1 MLTGFALCSLSMG
14 CGFGDHAH
22 DHAHGTEASEPIPSL
37 TRLVRSDSLELFVE
51 FPAPVAGSSVAMAVH
66 LSRLGD
72 PMRPLTAATV
82 VLFVDSL
89 SGEKVT
95 ATPSRVEGLY
105 LAEFPFRSTGVIR
118 LGVEVHHASTNER
131 LFVDDVLVYATG
143 EEARSK
149 AVPEEMHANAVRYTK
164 ELVWKSPFA
173 VERLSRRPF
182 ADILPTGGELTEAPG
197 EERLVTAQ
205 IAGVVAYATP
215 GLVPGLTLR
224 DGQAL
229 FEIRA
234 TDVELGELSA
244 AASRAE
250 EDFTVSKA
258 QYERA
263 QALAADRIL
272 SEKELLEARLR
283 YEQARLEYGQRSTAR
298 TFSHNKATVRVPA
311 GGHLLSL
318 LVQEGAYVATGQP
331 LARIGTGRRI
341 ALRADVAVHHFD
353 RLPGFLAA
361 NFRLPGSD
369 QRLFATQELNGK
381 REAYGRS
388 LGRESAFI
396 PVYFSMDRPE
406 ELLPGSAVEVFLLGP
421 SRPALVLPRM
431 ALIEEQG
438 HFFAF
443 VQTGGEYYEKRE
455 VSTGAT
461 DGEFVEILA
470 GLEEGDWVVTRGS
483 YRLKLASVSG
493 ALPEHGHSH

>member
-1 MLTGFALCSLSMG
+1 MTGLAFCSLSMG
-14 CGFGDHAH
+14 CGSGDHHHDHAH
-22 DHAHGTEASEPIPSL
+22 DTQASEPIPGM
-37 TRLVRSDSLELFVE
+37 THLVRSDSLELFIE
-51 FPAPVAGSSVAMAVH
+51 FPAPVAGTSAAMAVH
-66 LSRLGD
+66 LSCLGD
-72 PMRPLTAATV
+72 PMRPLTDAKV
-82 VLFVDSL
+82 ELFYDSL
-89 SGEKVT
+89 SGERVT
-95 ATPSRVEGLY
+95 AVPSGVGGLY
-105 LAEFPFRSTGVIR
+105 LAEFPFRKPGITR
-118 LGVEVHHASTNER
+118 LAIDVHHGITNER
-131 LFVDDVLVYATG
+131 LFVDDVVVYATE
-143 EEARSK
+143 EEARDK
-149 AVPEEMHANAVRYTK
+149 AVSGEKNANAVRYTK
-164 ELVWKSPFA
+164 ELVWKSSFA
-173 VERLSRRPF
+173 VERLSPRPF
-182 ADILPTGGELTEAPG
+182 AEVMHTGGELAEAPG
-197 EERLVTAQ
+197 EERLVTALT
-205 IAGVVAYATP
+205 AGVVAYATP
-215 GLVPGLTLR
+215 GLVPGLSLR
-224 DGQAL
+224 DGQTL

-234 TDVELGELSA
+234 TEVERGERSA
-244 AASRAE
+244 AFSRAE
-250 EDFTVSKA
+250 EDLTVATA

-263 QALAADRIL
+263 KALAADRIL

-283 YEQARLEYGQRSTAR
+283 YEQACVEYEQRQTALSFSRNKST
-298 TFSHNKATVRVPA
+298 VQVP
-311 GGHLLSL
+311 GGGYLLSL
-318 LVQEGAYVATGQP
+318 LVQEGAYVVAGQP

-341 ALRADVAVHHFD
+341 ALRADVAAHHFD

>member
-1 MLTGFALCSLSMG
+1 MT
-14 CGFGDHAH
+14 H
-22 DHAHGTEASEPIPSL
+22 
-37 TRLVRSDSLELFVE
+37 LVRSDSLELFIE
-51 FPAPVAGSSVAMAVH
+51 FPAPVAGTSAAMAVH
-66 LSRLGD
+66 LSCLGD
-72 PMRPLTAATV
+72 PMRPLTDAKV
-82 VLFVDSL
+82 ELFYDSL
-89 SGEKVT
+89 SGERVT
-95 ATPSRVEGLY
+95 AVPSGVGGLY
-105 LAEFPFRSTGVIR
+105 LAEFPFRKPGITR
-118 LGVEVHHASTNER
+118 LAIDVHHGITNER
-131 LFVDDVLVYATG
+131 LFVDDVVVYATE
-143 EEARSK
+143 EEARDK
-149 AVPEEMHANAVRYTK
+149 AVSGEKNANAVRYTK
-164 ELVWKSPFA
+164 ELVWKSSFA
-173 VERLSRRPF
+173 VERLSPRPF
-182 ADILPTGGELTEAPG
+182 AEVMHTGGELAEAPG
-197 EERLVTAQ
+197 EERLVTALT
-205 IAGVVAYATP
+205 AGVVAYATP
-215 GLVPGLTLR
+215 GLVPGLSLR
-224 DGQAL
+224 DGQTL

-234 TDVELGELSA
+234 TEVERGERSA
-244 AASRAE
+244 AFSRAE
-250 EDFTVSKA
+250 EDLTVATA

-263 QALAADRIL
+263 KALAADRIL

-283 YEQARLEYGQRSTAR
+283 YEQARVEYEQRQTALSFSRNKST
-298 TFSHNKATVRVPA
+298 VQVP
-311 GGHLLSL
+311 GGGYLLSL
-318 LVQEGAYVATGQP
+318 LVQEGAYVVAGQP

-341 ALRADVAVHHFD
+341 ALRADVAAHHFD

>member
-1 MLTGFALCSLSMG
+1 MTGLAFCSLSMG
-14 CGFGDHAH
+14 CGSGDHHHDHAH
-22 DHAHGTEASEPIPSL
+22 DTQASEPIPGM
-37 TRLVRSDSLELFVE
+37 THLVRSDSLELFIE
-51 FPAPVAGSSVAMAVH
+51 FPAPVAGTSAAMAVH
-66 LSRLGD
+66 LSCLGD
-72 PMRPLTAATV
+72 PMRPLTDAKV
-82 VLFVDSL
+82 ELFYDSL
-89 SGEKVT
+89 SGERVT
-95 ATPSRVEGLY
+95 AVPSGVGGLY
-105 LAEFPFRSTGVIR
+105 LAEFPFRKPGITR
-118 LGVEVHHASTNER
+118 LAIDVHHGITNER
-131 LFVDDVLVYATG
+131 LFVDDVVVYATE
-143 EEARSK
+143 EEARDK
-149 AVPEEMHANAVRYTK
+149 AVSGEKNANAVRYTK
-164 ELVWKSPFA
+164 ELVWKSSFA
-173 VERLSRRPF
+173 VERLSPRPF
-182 ADILPTGGELTEAPG
+182 AEVMHTGGELAEAPG
-197 EERLVTAQ
+197 EERLVTALT
-205 IAGVVAYATP
+205 AGVVAYATP
-215 GLVPGLTLR
+215 GLVPGLSLR
-224 DGQAL
+224 DGQTL

-234 TDVELGELSA
+234 TEVERGERSA
-244 AASRAE
+244 AFSRAE
-250 EDFTVSKA
+250 EDLTVATA

-263 QALAADRIL
+263 KALAADRIL

-283 YEQARLEYGQRSTAR
+283 YEQARVEYEQRQTALSFSRNKST
-298 TFSHNKATVRVPA
+298 VQVP
-311 GGHLLSL
+311 GGGYLLSL
-318 LVQEGAYVATGQP
+318 LVQEGAYVVAGQP

-341 ALRADVAVHHFD
+341 ALRADVAAHHFD

>member
-1 MLTGFALCSLSMG
+1 MTGLAFCSLSMG
-14 CGFGDHAH
+14 CGSGDHHHDHAH
-22 DHAHGTEASEPIPSL
+22 DTQASEPIPGM
-37 TRLVRSDSLELFVE
+37 THLVRSDSLELFIE
-51 FPAPVAGSSVAMAVH
+51 FPAPVAGTSAAMAVH
-66 LSRLGD
+66 LSCLGD
-72 PMRPLTAATV
+72 PMRPLTDAKV
-82 VLFVDSL
+82 ELFYDSL
-89 SGEKVT
+89 SGERVT
-95 ATPSRVEGLY
+95 AVPSGVGGLY
-105 LAEFPFRSTGVIR
+105 LAEFPFRSPGVTR
-118 LGVEVHHASTNER
+118 LCVEVHHQSINER
-131 LFVDDVLVYATG
+131 LFVDDVVVYATE

-149 AVPEEMHANAVRYTK
+149 AVAAEINANAVRYTK

-173 VERLSRRPF
+173 VDRLSPRPF
-182 ADILPTGGELTEAPG
+182 AEILQTGGELTEAPG
-197 EERLVTAQ
+197 EERLITAQ
-205 IAGVVAYATP
+205 IAGVVAYAAP

-234 TDVELGELSA
+234 TDVERGELSA

-250 EDFTVSKA
+250 EDLTVSKA

-298 TFSHNKATVRVPA
+298 TFSSNKATVRVPA

-318 LVQEGAYVATGQP
+318 LVQEGAYVAAGQP
-331 LARIGTGRRI
+331 LARIGSGQRI
-341 ALRADVAVHHFD
+341 ALRADVAAHHFD